1 MGRESGH
8 TLRPMRYFEDFQQGE
23 VIETGSYTVPREEII
38 AFAQQFDPQ
47 PFHIDDEAARRSI
60 FGGIIASG
68 WHTASI
74 SHRLFVEGLL
84 RTSASMGSPGLDELR
99 WLLPVRPGDALS
111 VRVEVLSTT
120 PSRSKPDRGAIKFR
134 FEVRNQKG
142 EVVMTELATALFA
155 RRQSAAP

>member
-1 MGRESGH
+1 
-8 TLRPMRYFEDFQQGE
+8 MRYFEDFQPGE
-23 VIETGSYTVPREEII
+23 VIETGSYVVPREEII

-47 PFHIDDEAARRSI
+47 PFHIDEEAARRSI

-84 RTSASMGSPGLDELR
+84 RTSSSMGSPGLDELR
-99 WLLPVRPGDALS
+99 WLLPVRPGDELS
-111 VRVEVLSTT
+111 ARVEVLSTT

-134 FEVRNQKG
+134 LEVHNQKG
-142 EVVMTELATALFA
+142 EVVMTELATGLFA
-155 RRQSAAP
+155 RRQSPAS

>member
-84 RTSASMGSPGLDELR
+84 RTSSSMGSPGLDELR

>member
-1 MGRESGH
+1 
-8 TLRPMRYFEDFQQGE
+8 MRYFDDFQPGE
-23 VIETGSYTVPREEII
+23 IIQTGTYTVPGEEII

-47 PFHIDDEAARRSI
+47 PFHIDEEAARRSI

-84 RTSASMGSPGLDELR
+84 RTSSSMGSPGLDELR
-99 WLLPVRPGDALS
+99 WLLPVRPGDSLT

-134 FEVRNQKG
+134 FEVRNQKD

-155 RRQSAAP
+155 RRPAGDSPPKG

>member
-1 MGRESGH
+1 
-8 TLRPMRYFEDFQQGE
+8 MRYFEDFQPGE

-47 PFHIDDEAARRSI
+47 PFHIDEEAARRSI

-74 SHRLFVEGLL
+74 THRLVVEGLL

-111 VRVEVLSTT
+111 VRIEVLSTT

-142 EVVMTELATALFA
+142 EVVMTEVATALFV
-155 RRQSAAP
+155 RRQPPEQ